1 MALGA
6 TTKSYDKWSGYL
18 RPRPLVGFVCNKNL
32 GWAPKSHPIICI
44 KVGWAPS
51 AHPIKHLKVGWDFG
65 AHPTFL
71 SQTKPT
77 SGLDLRCPDQLSYDL
92 VVAPRATT
100 GLQSQSNTTMRS
112 GQNVPDHFYFAP
124 KGAFFIC
131 RDGFC
136 KQTVNHPRKH
146 LSKTPFLCV

>member
-1 MALGA
+1 MSHPYRII
-6 TTKSYDKWSGYL
+6 KII
-18 RPRPLVGFVCNKNL
+18 

-77 SGLDLRCPDQLSYDL
+77 NGLDLRCPDQLSYDL

-100 GLQSQSNTTMRS
+100 SLKHSYQVWDVMPQATFVMHRK
-112 GQNVPDHFYFAP
+112 VLFLFARTI
-124 KGAFFIC
+124 F
-131 RDGFC
+131 
-136 KQTVNHPRKH
+136 VNK
-146 LSKTPFLCV
+146 L

>member
-1 MALGA
+1 MYRGGPAGHPYSII
-6 TTKSYDKWSGYL
+6 KII
-18 RPRPLVGFVCNKNL
+18 

-92 VVAPRATT
+92 LVAPRATT

-112 GQNVPDHFYFAP
+112 GS
-124 KGAFFIC
+124 
-131 RDGFC
+131 
-136 KQTVNHPRKH
+136 KH
-146 LSKTPFLCV
+146 LRPLLLCTERCFFYLRERFL

>member
-1 MALGA
+1 MSHPYRII
-6 TTKSYDKWSGYL
+6 KII
-18 RPRPLVGFVCNKNL
+18 

-77 SGLDLRCPDQLSYDL
+77 NGLDLRCPDQLSYDL

-100 GLQSQSNTTMRS
+100 SLKSNPTQLRGL
-112 GQNVPDHFYFAP
+112 GQNVPDYFYFAP

-131 RDGFC
+131 RGGFC
-136 KQTVNHPRKH
+136 KQTVNHSPKH
-146 LSKTPFLCV
+146 PSKTPFFCI